1 LHSYQGFIDQLLTQ
15 IHHIS
20 LKFNHWWSFK
30 PNCAL
35 QKYLLEHEIIL
46 DEYFS
51 SDALCN
57 ALYHLFDLKNL
68 HHENNKDI
76 LVLTSSLQL
85 CFESFLL
92 YKPHLLES
100 CKHLLVRAPCEIE
113 TQLKN
118 DYILNNLNL
127 ECTKDIIYQDPSSIF
142 YLYPQINKLMETG
155 QHVFQWKELIL
166 LFQDFCT
173 TQPAHFFHNSSF
185 IYVKKNSPWS
195 NLLPF
200 QYFHIDQSEIILKQ
214 ITKYLGRKP
223 LSSFSCPYFQKPLF
237 PNPIFNEI
245 LQFIEDKID
254 EEILPQFFPSIQ
266 V

>member
-1 LHSYQGFIDQLLTQ
+1 MNNINSFFLTIIFFLDTCREIYGEDLLENHRILHSYQGFIDQLLTQ

-85 CFESFLL
+85 
-92 YKPHLLES
+92 
-100 CKHLLVRAPCEIE
+100 
-113 TQLKN
+113 
-118 DYILNNLNL
+118 
-127 ECTKDIIYQDPSSIF
+127 
-142 YLYPQINKLMETG
+142 
-155 QHVFQWKELIL
+155 
-166 LFQDFCT
+166 
-173 TQPAHFFHNSSF
+173 
-185 IYVKKNSPWS
+185 
-195 NLLPF
+195 
-200 QYFHIDQSEIILKQ
+200 
-214 ITKYLGRKP
+214 
-223 LSSFSCPYFQKPLF
+223 
-237 PNPIFNEI
+237 
-245 LQFIEDKID
+245 
-254 EEILPQFFPSIQ
+254 
-266 V
+266 